1 MRKLEATTER
11 VAMPPMMAR
20 GFRLDV
26 RVKGKWQTVYEDKE
40 NYLRLRKVSFA
51 PVKADA
57 ARLVVTS
64 TWGADQAHVFAFDIN

>member
-1 MRKLEATTER
+1 MGG
-11 VAMPPMMAR
+11 

-26 RVKGKWQTVYEDKE
+26 CVKGKWQTVYEDSE
-40 NYLRLRKVSFA
+40 NYLRLRKLSFA

-64 TWGADQAHVFAFDIN
+64 TWGAEQAHIFAFDVK